1 MARKS
6 AELRLSQ
13 TRGLIEEYDAVGL
26 SSDRSYRFMQDM
38 SHRLERGKGLSKGQR
53 NYLDSLIEQG
63 VPKPKNETRVNEILA
78 AAEVDGMQEKAGTLK
93 DFAYKVGKGWSLS
106 EKQEKFLAGLI
117 AKAEKLKVEGRF
129 RPAGDL
135 LKDLEIAVEIC
146 AKKNGWYWNHRPG
159 TARAFDKVETWVS
172 WNRRNEVRNNLLAAG
187 IDKDIVVTG
196 TVVGEEP
203 VIDQWACDKLLKAVK
218 NPLHELKNPKHLEGS
233 MAWKV
238 MYKGPKVCALVVG
251 PPDVKEGKIYY
262 PCLIDGSDVMVAG
275 EDLRKRRG

>member
-13 TRGLIEEYDAVGL
+13 VRTLIEGYDNAGL
-26 SSDRSYRFMQDM
+26 VSDRSYRFMQDM
-38 SHRLERGKGLSKGQR
+38 AVRLDRGKGLSKGQR

-78 AAEVDGMQEKAGTLK
+78 AAEVDGMQGKAGTLK

-106 EKQEKFLAGLI
+106 EKQEKFLAGLL

-129 RPAGDL
+129 RPDGSL
-135 LKDLEIAVEIC
+135 LEDLEIAVEIC

-172 WNRRNEVRNNLLAAG
+172 WNRRNKVRSDLLAAG
-187 IDKDIVVTG
+187 IDEAVVDG
-196 TVVGEEP
+196 GHCVGEEP
-203 VIDQWACDKLLKAVK
+203 IIDQWACDKLLKAVK
-218 NPLHELKNPKHLEGS
+218 NPLEELKNPKHPEGS
-233 MAWKV
+233 MVWKIAF
-238 MYKGPKVCALVVG
+238 KGPRVCALVVG

-275 EDLRKRRG
+275 EDLRKRRA